1 MERGRRRW
9 RKKGERRRAWRS
21 RGRHDHVERG
31 EGQGESKNK
40 RDKRVRDSLVGLNL
54 KYITLHDLLL

>member
-1 MERGRRRW
+1 MQ
-9 RKKGERRRAWRS
+9 RKAERRRAWRS